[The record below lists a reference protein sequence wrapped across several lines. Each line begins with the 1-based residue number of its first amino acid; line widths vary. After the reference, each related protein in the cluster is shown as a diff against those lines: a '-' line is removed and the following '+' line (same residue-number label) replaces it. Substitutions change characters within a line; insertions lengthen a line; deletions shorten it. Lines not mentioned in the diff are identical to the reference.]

1 MPQKLETVL
10 NTIINIFYTMS
21 YYIEYLGIKFI
32 DLIKFSFS

>member
-21 YYIEYLGIKFI
+21 YYIEYLGVKFI
-32 DLIKFSFS
+32 DLDQISFS